1 MKVKLTY
8 LGAGIG
14 LIAGFILYLISDFF
28 LFLVI
33 LGPMVGFLSYDYRLY
48 RKQTLKLEEEAKK
61 AQEEQLK
68 KEQKRLEREMK
79 KTQKRNREDK
89 VSLYENIY
97 TVAGYCLAHS
107 KILVYILKMLKR

>member
-1 MKVKLTY
+1 MKAKLTY

-48 RKQTLKLEEEAKK
+48 RKQKLKLEEEAKK
-61 AQEEQLK
+61 AQEEQQK
-68 KEQKRLEREMK
+68 KEQKRH
-79 KTQKRNREDK
+79 QNDISIDK
-89 VSLYENIY
+89 FYPSKHRFCDFRK
-97 TVAGYCLAHS
+97 GFCL
-107 KILVYILKMLKR
+107 